1 LVLAGARETPLR
13 YGAAVPTIARIG
25 PYRFFFFS
33 NDSSE
38 PEHVHVQREDSLA
51 KLWLRPVVLASASGF
66 SGHELRQIERLV
78 VRNRDSFEEAWREFF
93 APSR

>member
-1 LVLAGARETPLR
+1 MSAGRGDLR

-33 NDSSE
+33 NESSE
-38 PEHVHVQREDSLA
+38 PAHVRVQREGALA

-66 SGHELRQIERLV
+66 SSHELRRIETLV
-78 VRNRDSFEEAWREFF
+78 TRNRDSFEEAWREFF